1 VGDVLKSAIENPTF
15 REATELL
22 ENSFSKHQPALI
34 VGSCRVDYVGRASST
49 LEWGERIVIVK
60 ADGSVLVHRPTGYEP
75 VNWQPQGCLFQ
86 VDMPSEG
93 QLRIR
98 ALRRQPREIVNIYF
112 DRIRLIFSSR
122 LDDLGDFYLHV
133 SEEQMRDAL
142 LSRPEMLE
150 LNFKP
155 IDYERKVEPGFVD
168 VYGVDK
174 DRNLV
179 VVEIKRNPI
188 GRDAVLQ
195 LKRYIDAIRKE
206 TGQHVRGMVVGPSL
220 KKGAQTLLATLNL
233 EFKQL
238 SPKRCFELLEARKAR
253 KLSEFMKYES

>member
-1 VGDVLKSAIENPTF
+1 VPKSAIEDPTF
-15 REATELL
+15 KEAVELL
-22 ENSFSKHQPALI
+22 ENSFAKHEPALVI
-34 VGSCRVDYVGRASST
+34 GNCRVGYEGRASST

-86 VDMPSEG
+86 VDTPSDG
-93 QLRIR
+93 RLRIR
-98 ALRRQPREIVNIYF
+98 AIRRQPREVVDIYF

-122 LDDLGDFYLHV
+122 LNDSGEFYLHV
-133 SEEQMRDAL
+133 SEEQMKDAL
-142 LSRPEMLE
+142 LSQPEMLE
-150 LNFKP
+150 PQFKL

-168 VYGVDK
+168 VYGIDK
-174 DRNLV
+174 DGKLV

-206 TGQHVRGMVVGPSL
+206 TGQLVRGMVVGPSL

-238 SPKRCFELLEARKAR
+238 LPKKCFEVLQARKTR
-253 KLSEFMKYES
+253 KLSEFIKPER

>member
-1 VGDVLKSAIENPTF
+1 VPKSAIENPTF
-15 REATELL
+15 KEATELL
-22 ENSFSKHQPALI
+22 ESSFSKHEPALVI
-34 VGSCRVDYVGRASST
+34 GNCRVDYEGRASST
-49 LEWGERIVIVK
+49 LEWGERIVILK

-75 VNWQPQGCLFQ
+75 VNWQPQGCLLK
-86 VDMPSEG
+86 VDTSSEG

-98 ALRRQPREIVNIYF
+98 AFRRQPREIVNICF

-122 LDDLGDFYLHV
+122 LDDSGEFYLHV
-133 SEEQMRDAL
+133 SEEQMKDAL

-150 LNFKP
+150 PRFKP

-168 VYGVDK
+168 IYGVDK
-174 DRNLV
+174 DRKLV

-195 LKRYIDAIRKE
+195 LNRYLEAIRKE
-206 TGQHVRGMVVGPSL
+206 TGQFVRGIVVGPSL
-220 KKGAQTLLATLNL
+220 RKGAHILLTTLNL

-238 SPKRCFELLEARKAR
+238 SPKKCFEALQARKTR
-253 KLSEFMKYES
+253 KLSEFLESEA

>member
-1 VGDVLKSAIENPTF
+1 VPKSTIENPTF
-15 REATELL
+15 KEATELL
-22 ENSFSKHQPALI
+22 QNSFAKHEPALV
-34 VGSCRVDYVGRASST
+34 VGNCRVEYEGRASST
-49 LEWGERIVIVK
+49 LDWGERIVIVK
-60 ADGSVLVHRPTGYEP
+60 ADGSILVHRPTGYEP
-75 VNWQPQGCLFQ
+75 VNWQPQGCFFQ
-86 VDMPSEG
+86 VDVPSEG

-98 ALRRQPREIVNIYF
+98 AFRRQPREVVNIYF

-122 LDDLGDFYLHV
+122 LDDSGEFYLHV
-133 SEEQMRDAL
+133 SEEEMKDAL

-150 LNFKP
+150 PHFNP

-188 GRDAVLQ
+188 GRAAVLQ

-206 TGQHVRGMVVGPSL
+206 TGQFARGIVVGPSMR
-220 KKGAQTLLATLNL
+220 KGAKTLLTTLDL

-238 SPKRCFELLEARKAR
+238 SPKKCFEVLQTRRTR
-253 KLSEFMKYES
+253 KLSEFMKGER

>member
-1 VGDVLKSAIENPTF
+1 MSDVPKAAIENPTF
-15 REATELL
+15 NEATELL
-22 ENSFSKHQPALI
+22 GNSFAKHEPALVI
-34 VGSCRVDYVGRASST
+34 GNCRVDYEGRASST

-60 ADGSVLVHRPTGYEP
+60 ADGSILVHRPIGYEP

-86 VDMPSEG
+86 VDMPSERV
-93 QLRIR
+93 LRIR
-98 ALRRQPREIVNIYF
+98 AFRRQPREIVNIYF

-122 LDDLGDFYLHV
+122 LDDSGEFYLHV
-133 SEEQMRDAL
+133 SEEQMKDAL

-150 LNFKP
+150 PHFKA

-195 LKRYIDAIRKE
+195 LKRYMDAIRKE
-206 TGQHVRGMVVGPSL
+206 TGQFVRGMVVGPSL
-220 KKGAQTLLATLNL
+220 RKGAQTLLATLNL

-238 SPKRCFELLEARKAR
+238 SPKKCFEVLQARKTR
-253 KLSEFMKYES
+253 KLIEFMKSER

>member
-1 VGDVLKSAIENPTF
+1 VAKSAIEDPTF
-15 REATELL
+15 KEAVELL
-22 ENSFSKHQPALI
+22 ENSFAKHEPALVI
-34 VGSCRVDYVGRASST
+34 GNCRVDYEGRASST

-60 ADGSVLVHRPTGYEP
+60 ADGSILVHRPTGYEP

-86 VDMPSEG
+86 VDTPSDG
-93 QLRIR
+93 RLRIR
-98 ALRRQPREIVNIYF
+98 AIRRQPREVVDIYF

-122 LDDLGDFYLHV
+122 LNDSGEFYLHV
-133 SEEQMRDAL
+133 SEEQMKDAL
-142 LSRPEMLE
+142 LSQPEMLE
-150 LNFKP
+150 PQFKL

-168 VYGVDK
+168 VYGIDK
-174 DRNLV
+174 DGKLV

-206 TGQHVRGMVVGPSL
+206 TGQLVRGMVVGPSL

-238 SPKRCFELLEARKAR
+238 SPKKCFEVLQARKTR
-253 KLSEFMKYES
+253 KLSEFIKSER

>member
-1 VGDVLKSAIENPTF
+1 VSSVPKSAIENPTF
-15 REATELL
+15 KEATELL
-22 ENSFSKHQPALI
+22 ENSFSKHEPALL
-34 VGSCRVDYVGRASST
+34 VGNCRVDYVGRASST

-86 VDMPSEG
+86 VDMTSEG

-98 ALRRQPREIVNIYF
+98 ASRHRPREIVSIYF
-112 DRIRLIFSSR
+112 DRIKLIFSSG
-122 LDDLGDFYLHV
+122 LDDSGDFYLHV
-133 SEEQMRDAL
+133 SEEQMKDAL

-150 LNFKP
+150 PYFKL

-206 TGQHVRGMVVGPSL
+206 TGQFVRGIVVGPSL
-220 KKGAQTLLATLNL
+220 RKGAQTLLATLNL

-238 SPKRCFELLEARKAR
+238 SPKKCFEVLQTRKAR
-253 KLSEFMKYES
+253 KLSEFI